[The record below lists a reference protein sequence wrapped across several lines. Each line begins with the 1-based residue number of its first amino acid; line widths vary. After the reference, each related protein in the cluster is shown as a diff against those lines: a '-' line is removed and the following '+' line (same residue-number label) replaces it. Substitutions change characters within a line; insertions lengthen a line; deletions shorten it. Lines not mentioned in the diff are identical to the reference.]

1 MYPKRKNSIR
11 STIRY
16 PIVNVFTE
24 NAFEGNPLAAMKDAS
39 FLSST
44 EIQLIARQINLSET
58 SFVLPSAH
66 AVACIRIFT
75 PYEVPFAGHSVL
87 VSWQHHPS

>member
-1 MYPKRKNSIR
+1 MND
-11 STIRY
+11 
-16 PIVNVFTE
+16 FAE
-24 NAFEGNPLAAMKDAS
+24 NAFEGDPLAAMKDAS

-44 EIQLIARQINLSET
+44 EMHLIARQIDLSET
-58 SFVLPSAH
+58 SFVLHSAH